1 MHVAHGP
8 ITVYRTPK
16 MLTAALALARSS
28 ICRWRS
34 SISTSMDLR
43 ALTAAAQVNS
53 DSSSCGDTAQHPA
66 GGREHS
72 ASLKGCGF
80 GRVWMHTWFLS

>member
-1 MHVAHGP
+1 MQTGHGP
-8 ITVYRTPK
+8 TMVHHNSNP
-16 MLTAALALARSS
+16 LTAALALARSS

-53 DSSSCGDTAQHPA
+53 DSSSCRDIAQCLA
-66 GGREHS
+66 REQGHS
-72 ASLKGCGF
+72 VSLKAYSMRSF
-80 GRVWMHTWFLS
+80 